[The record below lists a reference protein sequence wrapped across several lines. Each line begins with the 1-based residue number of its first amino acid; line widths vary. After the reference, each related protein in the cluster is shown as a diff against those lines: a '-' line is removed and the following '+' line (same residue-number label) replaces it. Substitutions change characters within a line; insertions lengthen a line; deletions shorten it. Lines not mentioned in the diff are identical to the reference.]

1 MNEEESEDVSRE
13 WETLHRVCL
22 ELRMPRCP
30 KPRLENVSLLLRQE
44 LRDELDFCCQC
55 HMLMF
60 TLFLLGYSR
69 EEKMEWVGS
78 AEKGKLKGKNYPPL
92 LGDLSCWFER
102 RQSSKGCCGHSCC
115 LLCPVF
121 SAAVSAVEHQD
132 HCGNL
137 LLPEITAWEL
147 PHGSLGC
154 ILHKLWLQWA
164 FRVSSSGCYCCVKAP
179 GAGRVAQKKAM
190 L

>member
-1 MNEEESEDVSRE
+1 MRNSAQSVPGAENAPLPKATS
-13 WETLHRVCL
+13 WERFPSAKAGI
-22 ELRMPRCP
+22 ERWAG
-30 KPRLENVSLLLRQE
+30 
-44 LRDELDFCCQC
+44 
-55 HMLMF
+55 
-60 TLFLLGYSR
+60 FLLSVSHADVHFVSSWLVR

-78 AEKGKLKGKNYPPL
+78 AERGKLKGKNYPLL

-179 GAGRVAQKKAM
+179 GAGHVAQKKAM